1 MTSEHRKRTWNC
13 ETSERAN
20 SNKYRIGASERPGL
34 SDLNYRTQK
43 SRASGE
49 FKGRSVAHFGHPQQA
64 IRQPFVKATVQVVM
78 DLAIGWTKASEIETK
93 RSTFSTSGDNPLL
106 LENHW
111 KASYIDEALGK
122 TLLVHKKGIIIGGDQ
137 EDKDPT

>member
-1 MTSEHRKRTWNC
+1 
-13 ETSERAN
+13 
-20 SNKYRIGASERPGL
+20 
-34 SDLNYRTQK
+34 
-43 SRASGE
+43 
-49 FKGRSVAHFGHPQQA
+49 
-64 IRQPFVKATVQVVM
+64 M